1 MDAFVTATGFDE
13 ENLLLALM
21 AKQRGIEDVISK
33 VSRQSYKNLIEKMG
47 IDMAL
52 NPLDIITSTILRYV
66 QGSKRIISSLLIQGQ
81 AEIMEIIASDE
92 MKLTNVTLSELD
104 LPDGVLIAAIHR
116 GNRVIIPDGNTVIL
130 PDDKVTIF
138 CLLSDIAEVE
148 SLFKPRRSFHI

>member
-1 MDAFVTATGFDE
+1 
-13 ENLLLALM
+13 
-21 AKQRGIEDVISK
+21 
-33 VSRQSYKNLIEKMG
+33 
-47 IDMAL
+47 
-52 NPLDIITSTILRYV
+52 
-66 QGSKRIISSLLIQGQ
+66 
-81 AEIMEIIASDE
+81 MEIIASEE